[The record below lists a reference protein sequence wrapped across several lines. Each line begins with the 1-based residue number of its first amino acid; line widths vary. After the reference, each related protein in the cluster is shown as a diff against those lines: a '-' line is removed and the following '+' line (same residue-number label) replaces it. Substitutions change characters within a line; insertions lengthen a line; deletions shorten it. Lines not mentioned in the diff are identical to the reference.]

1 MNILST
7 DTFFNGRIKVRQHRY
22 GYRFSIDAILLAHHV
37 TPRPGDRILDL
48 GTGCGIIALIL
59 AYRHPD
65 IEIYGIEVQKE
76 LAEIAALNVKEN
88 FLEDRICIV
97 CEDLKAVNN
106 DAIPRPVNVIV
117 SNPPYRQANSGR
129 INPNRQK
136 AVARHEIETTL
147 TDFVK
152 TARRL
157 LQKSGHL
164 VTIYPAERA
173 VDLIAEMRYRDIEPK
188 FLRMIHSGQD
198 TPAKLILVEG
208 KRGARGGT
216 KVGPPLV
223 IYNKDGSYTSQVQKM
238 FQP

>member
-1 MNILST
+1 MNILSI
-7 DTFFNGRIKVRQHRY
+7 DTFFNGRIKVRQHRH

-59 AYRHPD
+59 AYRCPD
-65 IEIYGIEVQKE
+65 IDIVGIEVQKE
-76 LAEIAALNVKEN
+76 LAEVAALNVKEN

-97 CEDLKAVNN
+97 CDDLKAVGS
-106 DAIPRPVNVIV
+106 DAIPRPVNIIV

-136 AVARHEIETTL
+136 AVARHEIEATL

-152 TARRL
+152 AAHRL
-157 LQKSGHL
+157 LQKSGRL
-164 VTIYPAERA
+164 VTIYPAERT
-173 VDLIAEMRYRDIEPK
+173 VDLIAEMRYLDIEPK
-188 FLRMIHSGQD
+188 FLRMIHSTQD
-198 TPAKLILVEG
+198 KPAKLILVEG
-208 KRGARGGT
+208 RRGARRGT
-216 KVGPPLV
+216 MVGPPLV
-223 IYNKDGSYTSQVQKM
+223 IYDQDGSYTSPVQKM